1 MSDIYKLWEIEQHY
15 SSIEKYY
22 NTLKGLEQDEN
33 LKTLKNESSCI
44 NQKLEKLTS
53 TINEEK
59 MNIRRLEQTVEIHNN
74 KLKNQEHTLYG
85 GSVTD
90 LKQMEHLESE
100 NIFHK
105 ETIDSLENKMLDS
118 IELVEEK
125 EKETIELLER
135 MKVAEYNI
143 KDRENQVNSLKVEL
157 LEELKKEEN
166 TVQEIINTVDKN
178 LFKDYKRIRERKG
191 SGIAIVKNDVCMGC
205 HMIISENLVEK
216 VKLEKKMEVCE
227 NCGRILYS
235 RNND

>member
-1 MSDIYKLWEIEQHY
+1 MSDLNKLWEIEQHY
-15 SSIEKYY
+15 SSIE
-22 NTLKGLEQDEN
+22 NHHHVLKQLQQDEN
-33 LKTLKNESSCI
+33 LQLLKNENSYI
-44 NQKLEKLTS
+44 NQKLEKLKS

-59 MNIRRLEQTVEIHNN
+59 INIRKLEQTVEIHND
-74 KLKNQEHTLYG
+74 KLKNHENTLYS

-125 EKETIELLER
+125 EKDIIELLE
-135 MKVAEYNI
+135 KI
-143 KDRENQVNSLKVEL
+143 KITEKKINDREKDVRDLKVKI
-157 LEELKKEEN
+157 LETIKTEEN
-166 TVQEIINTVDKN
+166 TIQELINTVDQD

-191 SGIAIVKNDVCMGC
+191 SGIAKVKSDVCSGC
-205 HMIISENLVEK
+205 HMMIPENLVEN
-216 VKLEKKMEVCE
+216 VKTEKKIVVCE

-235 RNND
+235 GNND